1 MDQTPIKVA
10 GALPVQ
16 FGGPSAAPAPLS
28 VIANPLAEN
37 PFLLAEQDVK
47 FVAIPLDDA
56 KNVSKDPQKNG
67 YYGFSGIHFGV
78 VGEGGSTVGVFG
90 IGPQIGVSGQST
102 NKNSG
107 AGVVGN
113 GKIGV
118 AGSSLDSHG
127 VHGSSTS
134 GAGVSGESKIANG
147 VSGTAHGGLG
157 SGVLGTCTGSG
168 AGVTGE
174 SVEGIGVVGRGD
186 FLAARFEGDVEITG
200 DLRFANADCAEDFD
214 IGGGCRV
221 EPGTVMVLGDKGE
234 LYRSE
239 RAYDRRV
246 AGVISGAGNYKPG
259 IVLDKKGSGDT
270 RQPVALLGKVY
281 CKADAQY
288 GSIEI
293 GDLLT
298 TSGTKGHAMR
308 ADELSR
314 PFGAI
319 IGKAL
324 QPLQSG
330 QGLILILVALQ

>member
-1 MDQTPIKVA
+1 MSSAKEDPLAKVGGTVTGQEATAKVENTPVQVA
-10 GALPVQ
+10 GAPVVKSS
-16 FGGPSAAPAPLS
+16 GPQHDPAPLS
-28 VIANPLAEN
+28 LIANPLAEN
-37 PFLLAEQDVK
+37 PFLLVEQDVK

-56 KNVSKDPQKNG
+56 KSVSKDPQKNG

-90 IGPQIGVSGQST
+90 TGPQIGVSGQST

-134 GAGVSGESKIANG
+134 GSGVSGESKTANG

-157 SGVLGTCTGSG
+157 SGVFGTCTGSG

-174 SVEGIGVVGRGD
+174 SVEGIGIVGRGD

-214 IGGGCRV
+214 IGDGCKV
-221 EPGTVMVLGDKGE
+221 EPGTVMVLGDNGE
-234 LYRSE
+234 LYRSQPGL
-239 RAYDRRV
+239 RPARGWRHLRGRRLQTRNC
-246 AGVISGAGNYKPG
+246 AG
-259 IVLDKKGSGDT
+259 
-270 RQPVALLGKVY
+270 
-281 CKADAQY
+281 
-288 GSIEI
+288 
-293 GDLLT
+293 
-298 TSGTKGHAMR
+298 
-308 ADELSR
+308 
-314 PFGAI
+314 
-319 IGKAL
+319 
-324 QPLQSG
+324 
-330 QGLILILVALQ
+330 